1 MLGCPC
7 LIRSERTSK
16 ICFGLDEANDSK
28 EANLYMELLIGLL
41 VTIVTLMTWN
51 GF

>member
-7 LIRSERTSK
+7 LICSERTSK
-16 ICFGLDEANDSK
+16 TCLGLDEANDSK
-28 EANLYMELLIGLL
+28 EKNLYVELLIDLL

-51 GF
+51 AF